1 MLINIVP
8 CGKKKSEKTDHYKN
22 NTNSLQ
28 LLAALLLLH
37 RAVFFKCPSMTF
49 LLNRL

>member
-1 MLINIVP
+1 MLINILP
-8 CGKKKSEKTDHYKN
+8 YGKTKCEKTDHYRN

-37 RAVFFKCPSMTF
+37 RAVFFKCPTMTF

>member
-1 MLINIVP
+1 MLINILP
-8 CGKKKSEKTDHYKN
+8 YWKTKCEKTDHYRTS
-22 NTNSLQ
+22 TNSLQ

-37 RAVFFKCPSMTF
+37 RAVVFECPSMTS

>member
-1 MLINIVP
+1 MLINILP
-8 CGKKKSEKTDHYKN
+8 YWKTKCEKTDHYRTS
-22 NTNSLQ
+22 TNSLQ

-37 RAVFFKCPSMTF
+37 RAVVFECPSMTF